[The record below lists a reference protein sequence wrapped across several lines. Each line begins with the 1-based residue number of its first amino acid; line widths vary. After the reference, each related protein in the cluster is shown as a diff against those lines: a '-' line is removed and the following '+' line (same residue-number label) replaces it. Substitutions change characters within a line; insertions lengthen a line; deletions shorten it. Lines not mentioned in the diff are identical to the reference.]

1 VKDRHLGTSFS
12 RLLLVLVV
20 VALIVGHLL
29 VPYALAHLGV
39 SFTLVSGLG
48 VLVIL
53 KHLGLVSALLGSLRG
68 RLRRRTPH

>member
-12 RLLLVLVV
+12 WLLLVLVV
-20 VALIVGHLL
+20 VAFLGHLL
-29 VPYALAHLGV
+29 VPYALTHLGV

-48 VLVIL
+48 ALVIL
-53 KHLGLVSALLGSLRG
+53 KHVGLVSALLGSLRG